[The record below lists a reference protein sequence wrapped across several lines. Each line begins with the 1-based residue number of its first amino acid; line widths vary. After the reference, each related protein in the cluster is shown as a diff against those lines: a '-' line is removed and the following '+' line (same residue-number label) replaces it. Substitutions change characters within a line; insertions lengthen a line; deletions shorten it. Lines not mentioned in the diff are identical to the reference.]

1 MARVSS
7 SLLLPL
13 KTAKLPAGPIAFVI
27 PGPIF
32 DRQESD
38 AVKQVGMVVEGI
50 NALPAAMKLID
61 KYHVEMPIITM
72 VNEVVN
78 DKIDPL
84 SAVNRLMERE
94 KKNEVI

>member
-38 AVKQVGMVVEGI
+38 AVKQVGEANDNIKTI
-50 NALPAAMKLID
+50 NAK
-61 KYHVEMPIITM
+61 E
-72 VNEVVN
+72 
-78 DKIDPL
+78 
-84 SAVNRLMERE
+84 S
-94 KKNEVI
+94 